1 MCRRIFSSTRYERCE
16 QILKNYCSGEKLRRI
31 FQCNS
36 TEESLATFAS
46 WDPRHSRYCYPWKQY
61 VHLGTVL
68 RRLAY
73 TAFALHGC
81 LESHVQAPQTVRALF
96 KEPCEHVAEE
106 IVKVL
111 SELAET
117 IKKHHHFSAHIS
129 DHLHE
134 ALEELDAS
142 IKTQHQLF
150 LPSNPTKTEAAKP
163 SEILGS
169 QIRGPEQLKIMNRTT
184 CKTVITGLEFSRAL
198 PFSAFV
204 SLLIETAARLD
215 LVIEEVEELAKV
227 AHFKEFHEEDD
238 SIEIKVDEG
247 SSENPKGCKDIQ
259 ILTGNLMT
267 ENLQFL
273 LSKLN
278 RSDK

>member
-1 MCRRIFSSTRYERCE
+1 M
-16 QILKNYCSGEKLRRI
+16 
-31 FQCNS
+31 
-36 TEESLATFAS
+36 
-46 WDPRHSRYCYPWKQY
+46 
-61 VHLGTVL
+61 
-68 RRLAY
+68 
-73 TAFALHGC
+73 
-81 LESHVQAPQTVRALF
+81 
-96 KEPCEHVAEE
+96 AEE

-142 IKTQHQLF
+142 IKTQPQLF
-150 LPSNPTKTEAAKP
+150 LTSNPTKTEAAKP

-184 CKTVITGLEFSRAL
+184 SKTVITRLEFSEAI

-204 SLLIETAARLD
+204 SLLIETVAQLD